1 MKLICNIC
9 GNHETSTSWMVG
21 EDCYLG
27 CGGVFIEHVTTVEH
41 VQEDLAQH
49 DSVIKLCKIDDMLY
63 DEGQEEIDPTGR
75 DQHAPGAKM
84 DDGKVKA
91 GILEDFSLALWEV
104 ARVGSNGS
112 VKYTRRGW
120 ETVPNGIER
129 YNDAKWRHL
138 LKGVREP
145 LDPEWNILHLAHE
158 AWNCLAKLE
167 LMLREIPK
175 EG

>member
-1 MKLICNIC
+1 MLILLLQ
-9 GNHETSTSWMVG
+9 V
-21 EDCYLG
+21 
-27 CGGVFIEHVTTVEH
+27 
-41 VQEDLAQH
+41 QH
-49 DSVIKLCKIDDMLY
+49 DTGIKLCKVDDVFY
-63 DEGQEEIDPTGR
+63 DEGRTEKDPTGK
-75 DQHAPGAKM
+75 DQHESGAKL

-91 GILEDFSLALWEV
+91 GVLENFSLALLEV

-120 ETVPNGIER
+120 ETVPDGIER

-158 AWNCLAKLE
+158 VWNNLAKLE
-167 LMLREIPK
+167 LILREVPK

>member
-1 MKLICNIC
+1 MKLICNKC
-9 GNHETSTSWMVG
+9 GNHETIPYNVG
-21 EDCYLG
+21 NECYLK
-27 CGGVFIEHVTTVEH
+27 CGGYFIKHDVPVE
-41 VQEDLAQH
+41 EKP
-49 DSVIKLCKIDDMLY
+49 KLCKMDDVFY
-63 DEGQEEIDPTGR
+63 DEGQTEKDPNGK
-75 DQHAPGAKM
+75 DQHEIGAKM

-91 GILEDFSLALWEV
+91 GVLENFSLALWEV

-120 ETVPNGIER
+120 ETVPNGTER

-158 AWNCLAKLE
+158 AWNNLAKLE
-167 LMLREIPK
+167 LILREL